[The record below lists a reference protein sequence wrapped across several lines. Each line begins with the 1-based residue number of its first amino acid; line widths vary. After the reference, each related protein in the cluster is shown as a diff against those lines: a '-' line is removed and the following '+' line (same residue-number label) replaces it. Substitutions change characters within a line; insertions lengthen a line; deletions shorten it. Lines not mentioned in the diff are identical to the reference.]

1 MQLEVYARFV
11 KVLRKWILLL
21 YKECLKIETNSVK

>member
-11 KVLRKWILLL
+11 KVLGKWILLL